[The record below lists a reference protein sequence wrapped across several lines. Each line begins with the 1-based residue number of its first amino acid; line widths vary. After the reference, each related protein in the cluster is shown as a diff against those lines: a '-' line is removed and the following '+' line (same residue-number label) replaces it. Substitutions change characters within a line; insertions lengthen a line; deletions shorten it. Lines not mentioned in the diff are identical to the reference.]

1 MEWSRFMMDVWNNK
15 DVMALL
21 HLERLSPQI
30 YRNSLHD
37 SNKNGRAFGGQLMGQ
52 AMRAAQA
59 CGEGKQPAML
69 RVLFL
74 QGADIQSPI
83 DYSVTPLQAGKR
95 FASCHV
101 RGQQGDRLICDAQ
114 LTFQLPPPQG
124 IGHVAPPPP
133 EVPGPAQLVPVERL
147 RLGDVD
153 WSSHPKPCL
162 EMRLVAPETL
172 AGGTLTTP
180 TMCYWLRLRQA
191 LPDDD
196 FSHAAALAYLSDFWI
211 NSAAICHNVPL
222 SEARGKLYVA
232 SLNHSLWFH
241 QPCRVDDWLLFVCE
255 SPSLQSDRALTNV
268 RVYDQ
273 GRRLVASI
281 AQDCL
286 VSARS

>member
-1 MEWSRFMMDVWNNK
+1 MDAWNDK

-21 HLERLSPQI
+21 HLERLSSKV
-30 YRNSLHD
+30 YRNAFHD

-52 AMRAAQA
+52 VMRAAQA
-59 CGEGKQPAML
+59 FGEGKQPAVL
-69 RVLFL
+69 RMLFL
-74 QGADIQSPI
+74 QGADIRSPI

-101 RGQQGDRLICDAQ
+101 RGQQGERLVCDAQ
-114 LTFQLPPPQG
+114 VTFQLPQQG

-133 EVPGPAQLVPVERL
+133 EVPGPAQLIPVEQL

-153 WSSHPKPCL
+153 WSSYPKPCL
-162 EMRLVAPETL
+162 EMRLVAPE
-172 AGGTLTTP
+172 AFADGTLDTP
-180 TMCYWLRLRQA
+180 TLCYWLRLRQTV
-191 LPDDD
+191 PDDD
-196 FSHAAALAYLSDFWI
+196 FSHAAALAYLSDFWV

-222 SEARGKLYVA
+222 REARDRLYVA

-255 SPSLQSDRALTNV
+255 SPSLQSDRALTHV

-273 GRRLVASI
+273 RGGLVASF

-286 VSARS
+286 VSARG